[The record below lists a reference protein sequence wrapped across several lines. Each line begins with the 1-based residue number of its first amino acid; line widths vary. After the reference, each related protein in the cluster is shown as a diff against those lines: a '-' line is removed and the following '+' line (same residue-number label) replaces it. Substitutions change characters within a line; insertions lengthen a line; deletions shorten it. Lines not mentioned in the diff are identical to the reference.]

1 MRLVSYSCCL
11 PSTFCSCSVYI
22 LSCAPSHQ
30 SKARGDELYARTL
43 ENCASIQ
50 TPERGVSTPGIPSLT
65 DDDVSPR

>member
-1 MRLVSYSCCL
+1 MRLVSYSCCCL

-43 ENCASIQ
+43 RLHPDAGTRRFHTRYSEFD
-50 TPERGVSTPGIPSLT
+50 R
-65 DDDVSPR
+65 